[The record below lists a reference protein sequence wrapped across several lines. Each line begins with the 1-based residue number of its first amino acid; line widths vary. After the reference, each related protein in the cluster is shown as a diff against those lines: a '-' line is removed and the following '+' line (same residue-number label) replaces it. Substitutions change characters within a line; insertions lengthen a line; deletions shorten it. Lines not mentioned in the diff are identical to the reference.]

1 MTSYH
6 DKDIQYKLIPVSP
19 SFLETM
25 GVRPVEGR
33 TFREED
39 ARSPRGAYVFNEKAR
54 TTYGLVLNEQINNIE
69 IVGFI
74 PDILFAS
81 LRSEMPPLALL
92 VCGAN
97 DRWSTLRYAYIRV
110 KAGTDMRAAIDHV
123 RTTLKAFDNAYPFD
137 VRFYD
142 EVLQRTYEKERNFS
156 TLISLFSLVAILIS
170 IVGVFGLV
178 VFDSEYRRKE
188 ISLRKVFG
196 STTGEILLLFNKT
209 YLRILVLCFVVAAPV
224 AWYAVSRWLENFAYR
239 TPLYWWVY
247 VSAFVLVALL
257 TIATVTFQNWRA
269 ANMNPAEGIKAE

>member
-110 KAGTDMRAAIDHV
+110 KAGADMRAAIAHV
-123 RTTLKAFDNAYPFD
+123 RTTLKAFDDAYPFD

-142 EVLQRTYEKERNFS
+142 EVLQQTYEKEQKLS

-178 VFDSEYRRKE
+178 VFESEYRRKE

-209 YLRILVLCFVVAAPV
+209 YLRILVLCFIVAAPV
-224 AWYAVSRWLENFAYR
+224 AWYAASRWLENFAYR

-247 VSAFVLVALL
+247 LAAFVLVALL
-257 TIATVTFQNWRA
+257 TVCTVTFQNWRA
-269 ANMNPAEGIKAE
+269 ANANPAEGIKTE